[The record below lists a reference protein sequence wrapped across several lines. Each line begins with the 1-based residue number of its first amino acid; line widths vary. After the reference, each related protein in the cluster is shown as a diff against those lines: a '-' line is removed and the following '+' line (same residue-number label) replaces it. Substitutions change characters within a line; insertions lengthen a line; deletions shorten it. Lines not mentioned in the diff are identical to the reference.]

1 MRRFPNSERERLID
15 ENVHSEI
22 GRRAL
27 KLVFIDGLTL
37 NQASTVLGMVYSTFT
52 DKYYRDWTIELFEDF
67 TLEEIQEWKK
77 KKRK

>member
-27 KLVFIDGLTL
+27 KMKFIDDLTL
-37 NQASTVLGMVYSTFT
+37 MQISEKLDMVYSTFT
-52 DKYYRDWTIELFEDF
+52 AKYYREWTPELFADF
-67 TLEEIQEWKK
+67 TLEEVDTWT
-77 KKRK
+77 KRKRK